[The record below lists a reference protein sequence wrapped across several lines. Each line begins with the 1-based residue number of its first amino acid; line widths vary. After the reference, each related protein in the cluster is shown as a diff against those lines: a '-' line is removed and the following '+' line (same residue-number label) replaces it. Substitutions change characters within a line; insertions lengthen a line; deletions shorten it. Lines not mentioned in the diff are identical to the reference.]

1 MKNIRMIFFDIDG
14 TLIDIGKKQIS
25 EKTLEALKKL
35 KENGIKI
42 CIATGRAPMLVP
54 DFPGVEFDAFLTYNG
69 SYCYDKYQD
78 IFSNPLK
85 KEDVSVI
92 IRNAADIGRPVSLA
106 MKHRLAANG
115 TDQDLSDYYSIAG
128 IEVKI
133 AENFDAIAE
142 NEEIYQ
148 IMVGCRRCEHF
159 LLMKNAERARLTA
172 WWDRAADIIPSDGG
186 KGIAVGKIL
195 KRYGFTKDEAAAFGD
210 GNNDIDMLQAVG
222 TGIAMGNAS
231 QALRDAADE
240 ICDTAANDG
249 IYFWCKNRGL
259 I

>member
-128 IEVKI
+128 IEVQI
-133 AENFDAIAE
+133 TENFDAIAE
-142 NEEIYQ
+142 NEEI
-148 IMVGCRRCEHF
+148 
-159 LLMKNAERARLTA
+159 
-172 WWDRAADIIPSDGG
+172 
-186 KGIAVGKIL
+186 
-195 KRYGFTKDEAAAFGD
+195 
-210 GNNDIDMLQAVG
+210 
-222 TGIAMGNAS
+222 
-231 QALRDAADE
+231 
-240 ICDTAANDG
+240 
-249 IYFWCKNRGL
+249 
-259 I
+259 